1 MNAQN
6 DLKTDYI
13 VTETA
18 GAFVAGRRSPGK
30 GGTLALTD
38 AEAFSAL
45 QLGELERP
53 KAKGGKPAG
62 EGA

>member
-1 MNAQN
+1 MNSQT
-6 DLKTDYI
+6 DLKTDFI
-13 VTETA
+13 VTEAA
-18 GAFVAGRRSPGK
+18 GDFVAGRRSPGK
-30 GGTLALTD
+30 GEKISLTE
-38 AEAFSAL
+38 AEAFAAL